1 MSRCVTRMYYVG
13 YEKVVE
19 TGDVINY
26 ETILHGKRDDNA
38 KDDGDVTEERRHRYH
53 SNDDDLLRSEKPV
66 NCLTIVQD
74 DLEICTNNVRLFIQ
88 IFFVCKFLCLKQTL
102 TSHKIV
108 LY

>member
-1 MSRCVTRMYYVG
+1 MSRCDTRMYYVG

-88 IFFVCKFLCLKQTL
+88 IFFVCKFFSYL
-102 TSHKIV
+102 
-108 LY
+108 